1 MFNQK
6 SGLVGI
12 WTDMVKDGR
21 YQREQVPKLSN
32 LQEEVYKK
40 LDADAA
46 KQ

>member
-21 YQREQVPKLSN
+21 YKREQVPKLSN
-32 LQEEVYKK
+32 LREEVYKK
-40 LDADAA
+40 LDESTAE
-46 KQ
+46 